1 MQPLRVR
8 LSIEDFS
15 REEAFYRID
24 LSEYNVDVMVS
35 VYIDGR
41 RVGFFYEKSKK
52 ELSLAKQIIIDPY
65 IMDKSI
71 YIDFYSVMENRNIQL
86 EKLGI

>member
-15 REEAFYRID
+15 KDDAFYRID
-24 LSEYNVDVMVS
+24 LSEYNVDAVIN

-41 RVGFFYEKSKK
+41 LVRFYYDNKK
-52 ELSLAKQIIIDPY
+52 ELGVPIHSIDLY
-65 IMDKSI
+65 IIMDKSV
-71 YIDFYSVMENRNIQL
+71 YIDFYSVMENRDIQL
-86 EKLGI
+86 EKLGID

>member
-24 LSEYNVDVMVS
+24 LSEYNVDAVINI
-35 VYIDGR
+35 YIDGR
-41 RVGFFYEKSKK
+41 SIAFIYDHIAKK
-52 ELSLAKQIIIDPY
+52 LAIPKHIIDFY
-65 IMDKSI
+65 IMDKSV
-71 YIDFYSVMENRNIQL
+71 YIDFYSVMENRDIQL
-86 EKLGI
+86 EKLGID